1 MEFKTTQSLV
11 DFCTSYY
18 GDMFENC
25 LRQVKSLYP
34 HLDLSK
40 VTIDNPLPSTL
51 VRDIIFEGTDDSTES
66 KEVPKDDSVVLA
78 QPAANPLVNPLN
90 AKDLPAQDVQNL
102 PPKGNENPHDTLAS

>member
-25 LRQVKSLYP
+25 LGKVKSLYP
-34 HLDLSK
+34 HLYLSK
-40 VTIDNPLPSTL
+40 VIIDNPLPSTL

-66 KEVPKDDSVVLA
+66 KEVPKDDSVILA

-102 PPKGNENPHDTLAS
+102 PPKGDENPHDTLAS